1 MSTMKLIGGKEMSG
15 ALNSSTRTVSVI
27 MLFAFLNFVAGCTAM
42 TNRSLDE
49 VEKRPERTIPA
60 VVLRI
65 EIEGI
70 RLSTG
75 GEIQFNELRGRYNPK
90 AGWIRGV
97 TPVGDSVEI
106 RLNETDWVLLREAGI
121 DGPRTV
127 MVDAGSFKDPPQSWK
142 VIDGRSVRPG
152 NVVRF
157 GGAGGRY
164 DVEKQLITGIT
175 ENGKYVEIAV
185 DEVLFVQHRKFSA
198 WNTVGIVGL
207 FFVGSIILWAAQG
220 FPLELYDN

>member
-1 MSTMKLIGGKEMSG
+1 MSG
-15 ALNSSTRTVSVI
+15 TLNSSARALSLITLLMFLNSIVGCTTNARISFDKIENKPDQPISAVI
-27 MLFAFLNFVAGCTAM
+27 MV
-42 TNRSLDE
+42 
-49 VEKRPERTIPA
+49 
-60 VVLRI
+60 I